1 MRSARFSPCAR
12 ETREANVGATSIGV
26 EPPGVEEKHELKG
39 SSAFLR
45 PRTDS
50 NVGNDSQFT
59 QDLLIALIA
68 LSGIATYL
76 VLRFATGTRGRALN
90 LPLYAVLVLGGLPL
104 VWRLIQKSMAREFG
118 SDLLAGISI
127 IASTLMG
134 EYLVG
139 SIVVLMLSGGTVL
152 EEFATRRASSV
163 LEALAR
169 RMPEV
174 AHRKTANGIEDIKTA
189 DIAVGDVLVVFPHEI
204 CPVDGVVVEGQGRMN
219 EAYLTGEPFETSK
232 AEGTEVIS
240 GAVNGE
246 SALALRATKLPVDSR
261 YARIM
266 RVMQETQAHRPR
278 LRRLGDILGAWYT
291 PLAVA
296 IALAA
301 WIASGTSKRFLAVV
315 VIATP
320 CPLLLAIP
328 VAIIGAI
335 SLSARRSII
344 IKNQTV
350 LEQIGNCTTLIFDKT
365 GTLTY
370 GRPELT
376 EVICAPG
383 VSQHDVLRTVA
394 SLERYSKHPLSQ
406 AILNAATR
414 YELPLDPVL
423 KVSEKPGQGLRGTVG
438 GHEVWITG
446 RKNAAAAAPLPGIAE
461 GLECIVFLDGQYAAA
476 FRFRDVPRAE
486 GKSFV
491 EHLRPRHHVNRV
503 LLVSGDRESEV
514 RYLAGLTGIREVHS
528 SKTPE
533 EKVAIVRD
541 ETAAAKTLF
550 VGDGINDA
558 PAMQA
563 ATVGVAFGMSSDITA
578 EAADAVVLD
587 ASLEKVDELMHIGR
601 RMRSIALMSAV
612 GGMGLS
618 MVGMIA
624 AAFGHLPPIEGA
636 VAQEIIDLVAVL
648 NAVRTALP
656 FNQMSDF

>member
-1 MRSARFSPCAR
+1 MQAPIAADVPGVQEHFNKTSPSGSPELRASSI
-12 ETREANVGATSIGV
+12 ATSDG
-26 EPPGVEEKHELKG
+26 
-39 SSAFLR
+39 
-45 PRTDS
+45 
-50 NVGNDSQFT
+50 QFRR
-59 QDLLIALIA
+59 DLFIAAIA
-68 LSGIATYL
+68 GIGIAAHL
-76 VLRFATGTRGRALN
+76 ILRFGLGIRGYTQN
-90 LPLYAVLVLGGLPL
+90 FPLYVVLACGGLPL
-104 VWRLIQKSMAREFG
+104 VFRLIQKSLAREFG

-127 IASTLMG
+127 IASALMG
-134 EYLVG
+134 QFLVG

-163 LEALAR
+163 LEALSK
-169 RMPEV
+169 RMPET
-174 AHRKTANGIEDIKTA
+174 AHRKTEAGIADIKA
-189 DIAVGDVLVVFPHEI
+189 VEILVGDVLVVFPHEI

-219 EAYLTGEPFETSK
+219 EAYLTGEPYETSK
-232 AEGTEVIS
+232 AAGAAVIS

-246 SALALRATKLPVDSR
+246 SALAVRATKLPIDSR

-266 RVMQETQAHRPR
+266 RVMQETQARRPR
-278 LRRLGDILGAWYT
+278 LRRLGDMLGAWYT

-296 IALAA
+296 IALCS
-301 WIASGTSKRFLAVV
+301 WLASRESQRFLAVL

-344 IKNQTV
+344 IKNQAV
-350 LEQIGNCTTLIFDKT
+350 LEQVGKCTTLIFDKT

-370 GRPELT
+370 GRPALT
-376 EVICAPG
+376 EVLCAEG
-383 VSQHDVLRTVA
+383 ASESDVLRAAA
-394 SLERYSKHPLSQ
+394 SLERYSKHPLAR
-406 AILNAATR
+406 AILEAASR
-414 YELPLDPVL
+414 ANLPLDPVL
-423 KVSEKPGQGLRGTVG
+423 KVSESQGEGLTGVVG
-438 GHEVWITG
+438 GHQIWITG
-446 RKNAAAAAPLPGIAE
+446 RKKVAELGAALPEVAA
-461 GLECIVFLDGQYAAA
+461 GLECVVFLDGEYAAT
-476 FRFRDVPRAE
+476 FRFRDVPRAR
-486 GKSFV
+486 GRSFV

-514 RYLAGLTGIREVHS
+514 RYLADLMGIHEIHS
-528 SKTPE
+528 AKSPE
-533 EKVAIVRD
+533 EKVSIVRH
-541 ETAAAKTLF
+541 ETAAARTLF

-587 ASLEKVDELMHIGR
+587 ASLEKVDELLHIGR

-618 MVGMIA
+618 VIGMVA
-624 AAFGHLPPIEGA
+624 AAFGYLPPIGGA
-636 VAQEIIDLVAVL
+636 IAQEIIDLAAVL

-656 FNQMSDF
+656 FNRMTDF